1 MLAVLSAG
9 STFLIEQRIPSIGP
23 IVCHDSSGTL
33 PARVLTEFRRFALTT
48 FLLVLSLLL
57 VLFSA
62 FLCWQV
68 LEQRKMIARMM
79 ENDDI
84 PGNAQEPELVLTLRV
99 LDPIALAKRE
109 SRSARILADKLPVMV
124 RKMVYQEVM
133 KELES
138 ELAEREID
146 VEMHIEYR

>member
-1 MLAVLSAG
+1 MTTVLV
-9 STFLIEQRIPSIGP
+9 
-23 IVCHDSSGTL
+23 IVS
-33 PARVLTEFRRFALTT
+33 
-48 FLLVLSLLL
+48 LVLAT
-57 VLFSA
+57 FSG

-68 LEQRKMIARMM
+68 LEQRKLIARMM
-79 ENDDI
+79 ETDNIENPDQD
-84 PGNAQEPELVLTLRV
+84 PEFVLTLRV
-99 LDPIALAKRE
+99 LDPIAIAKRE
-109 SRSARILADKLPVMV
+109 SRSARVLADRLPVMV